1 VAQYLVDQLVF
12 PFLQV
17 FRSSLD
23 EVLVKPPFAKSMVNV
38 LEYLALVLV
47 QDPVELLSGVSTQTT
62 HCTSS

>member
-17 FRSSLD
+17 FSSSLD